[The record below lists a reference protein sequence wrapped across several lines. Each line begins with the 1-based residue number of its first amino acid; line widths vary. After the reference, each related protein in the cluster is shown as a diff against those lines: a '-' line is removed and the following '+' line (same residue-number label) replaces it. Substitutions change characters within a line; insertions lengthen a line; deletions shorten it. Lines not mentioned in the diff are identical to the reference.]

1 MDSLWIFFAIAITLH
16 NLEEAVWLPRWSQN
30 ASRFHKK
37 VGTDEFIFAVIV
49 VTVIAYLGTF
59 LFMVYPESWL
69 LKDIYFGL
77 LGMMML
83 NSVFPHLIATV
94 FLRRYM
100 PGVITGIFLMLPVDL
115 ILIIRG
121 VQLNLITINEVVIST
136 VLVGGIVIAL
146 LPVLFKIGRSIDRQI
161 RN

>member
-1 MDSLWIFFAIAITLH
+1 MNSLWIFFSIAITLH

-37 VGTDEFIFAVIV
+37 VETNEFVFAVIV
-49 VTVIAYLGTF
+49 VTLIAYLGTF
-59 LFMVYPESWL
+59 LFLAYPESWL

-77 LGMMML
+77 LGMMIL

-94 FLRRYM
+94 LLRRYM
-100 PGVITGIFLMLPVDL
+100 PGLITGIFLMLPVDL

-121 VQLNLITINEVVIST
+121 IQLNLITINEVIIST
-136 VLVGGIVIAL
+136 LLVGGIVLAL
-146 LPVLFKIGRSIDRQI
+146 LPVLFNIGKVLDRQL